1 MLLALDE
8 ATIKTIGLLATFVG
22 IGIIVNVILIYVAVQ
37 VRGRA
42 PPEPGI
48 PELPPRPRRLL
59 SLLRRRGGAQMM

>member
-37 VRGRA
+37 VRGERRQNQEYLNSRRA
-42 PPEPGI
+42 PAG
-48 PELPPRPRRLL
+48 
-59 SLLRRRGGAQMM
+59 S